1 MLISFFLFFSNG
13 IFSEGIPY
21 GHTGHVRFLTSVE
34 YTGKA
39 TNIEPFD
46 LVTTP
51 KKKSGNT
58 SSRSPPAS
66 TSKSADIGNLLIISG
81 GDGFEDF
88 RVSGTNTMS
97 DIAGREDSTNHLLLW
112 QA

>member
-1 MLISFFLFFSNG
+1 MATIIHWDLLVFV
-13 IFSEGIPY
+13 GIPY
-21 GHTGHVRFLTSVE
+21 GHTGHVRFLTCVDHS
-34 YTGKA
+34 GKPI
-39 TNIEPFD
+39 NNEQFD
-46 LVTTP
+46 LTATP
-51 KKKSGNT
+51 KKKGGNT
-58 SSRSPPAS
+58 SSSRSQATS
-66 TSKSADIGNLLIISG
+66 TAKNSDGSNLLVVSG